1 MAKSQ
6 VTMPQPY
13 AVVFEVVKT
22 ADVNEYKLK
31 FAFDKRIYEKE
42 QVQEETQVVEKLL
55 AKVME
60 NAEASVGA
68 VLGSFRS

>member
-31 FAFDKRIYEKE
+31 FAFDKCIYEKE

-60 NAEASVGA
+60 NAEASVGD